1 MSDGGKSRA
10 GIYARKSADREGRE
24 LGIARQVEDAR
35 AACTAIGATIIATYS
50 DNDISASTRSTKP
63 RPEYERLLH
72 DVQDG
77 RLDMIVAYSTSRLTR
92 RPMEFERLIELAEKG
107 LRIVVVKSGD
117 LDLNTAR
124 GRRRARDDAAR
135 DCEYAEELSEL
146 AKRER
151 QQRREAGRWNGGP
164 RPFGWERDGVTPRPG
179 EQQLIRDAATA
190 VLGGR
195 SLASVARDWTAAL
208 GGSPNGG
215 TKTRS
220 STVRDV
226 IANPRVAG
234 LLPDE
239 RPATWPAII
248 TEDEWRGV
256 RAVLADPSRRH
267 ERGATRLLTGIALCG
282 LCGDQETTVHGGTT
296 RNGAATYRCSRV
308 AHLDRLAAPVDAYVT
323 DVLLAYLV
331 RQRVTPTE
339 PASDAAATAQEGAAL
354 RARLAELAD
363 LVADGAMTST
373 EYRPRADRLRRE
385 LEDAENRAAT
395 ALHGAALAGLPL
407 DEDGLRAEWD
417 AHAADPEWRRAILRA
432 TPMVVIIDPPGRGVR
447 EFNPDTVG
455 IDWRTP

>member
-1 MSDGGKSRA
+1 VKRA

-35 AACTAIGATIIATYS
+35 TECARIGATIVDSYT

-63 RPEYERLLH
+63 RPEYERMLA
-72 DVQDG
+72 DIDAG
-77 RLDMIVAYSTSRLTR
+77 RLDVIVAYSTSRLTR

-135 DCEYAEELSEL
+135 DAEYAEELSEL

-151 QQRREAGRWNGGP
+151 QQRREQGRWNGGP
-164 RPFGWERDGVTPRPG
+164 RPFGWEKDGMTPRPG
-179 EQQLIRDAATA
+179 EQQLIRDAAA
-190 VLGGR
+190 LVLAGR

-215 TKTRS
+215 GKTRA

-226 IANPRVAG
+226 LANPRVAG

-239 RPATWPAII
+239 RPATWPAIV
-248 TEDEWRGV
+248 DEQTWRGV
-256 RAVLADPSRRH
+256 RAVLADPSRRN

-282 LCGDQETTVHGGTT
+282 LCGDQVTTVNGGVT
-296 RNGAATYRCSRV
+296 RTGAATYRCSRTS
-308 AHLDRLAAPVDAYVT
+308 HLDRLADPVDAYVT
-323 DVLLAYLV
+323 RVLLAYLA
-331 RQRVTPTE
+331 RERVTPSVQG
-339 PASDAAATAQEGAAL
+339 SDAATTAQDAAAL

-363 LVADGAMTST
+363 LVADGAMTAA
-373 EYRPRADRLRRE
+373 EYRPRADRLRNE
-385 LEDAENRAAT
+385 LQQVEQRAAV
-395 ALHGAALAGLPL
+395 ALHGAALASLPVG
-407 DEDGLRAEWD
+407 EGALRAEWD
-417 AHAADPEWRRAILRA
+417 AHEDDPEWRRTVLRA
-432 TPMVVIIDPPGRGVR
+432 TPMRPVLLPPGRGVR
-447 EFNPDTVG
+447 TFDPESVRIEWVG
-455 IDWRTP
+455 VAST